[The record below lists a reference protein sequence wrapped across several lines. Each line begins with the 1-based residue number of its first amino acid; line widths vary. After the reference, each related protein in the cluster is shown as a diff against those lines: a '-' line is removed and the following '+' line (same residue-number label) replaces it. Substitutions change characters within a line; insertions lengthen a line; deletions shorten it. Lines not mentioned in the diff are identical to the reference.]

1 MLITRTPLRMSF
13 VGGGSDMSSFYTQEP
28 GAVISTSIDK
38 YIYIAINKKF
48 GGDFRIA
55 YSKTENCASVDAI
68 EHPIVRES
76 LKFCEIDSGL
86 EIVSLADIPA
96 SGTGLGSSSSFTVGL
111 LKALYSYQSVEKKNE
126 DLAREACV
134 IEIEQCGELIGKQ
147 DQYAAACGGINV
159 FRFLPNGEVVIE
171 PCIVSP
177 KRTATFNENI
187 LMVYTGQTRSASELL
202 RVQSRA
208 LKKDAAKRQ
217 SMIRMVELV
226 DHFKHELVD
235 GNLENI
241 GEILDENWRI
251 KAQLSGDSSSTWIN
265 DAYDAAI
272 KAGALGGKILG
283 AGNGGF
289 FIFYSPKERHENIM
303 KSLPGFER
311 FDFSLENLGTQLM
324 IGDAQ

>member
-1 MLITRTPLRMSF
+1 MSF
-13 VGGGSDMSSFYTQEP
+13 VGGGSDMSSFYEQEP

-38 YIYIAINKKF
+38 YIYIALNKKF
-48 GGDFRIA
+48 DGDFRVA
-55 YSKTENCASVDAI
+55 YSKTENTPTIDAI
-68 EHPIVRES
+68 EHPIVRAS
-76 LKFCEIDSGL
+76 LKFCKIDSGL

-111 LKALYSYQSVEKKNE
+111 LKALYSYQSVKKSNE
-126 DLAREACV
+126 DLAREACI
-134 IEIEQCGELIGKQ
+134 IEIDKCAEPIGKQ

-171 PCIVSP
+171 PCLVSP
-177 KRTATFNENI
+177 KRTATFNDNI

-208 LKKDAAKRQ
+208 LKEDAARRQ

-226 DHFKHELVD
+226 DDFKHELVD

-241 GEILDENWRI
+241 GDILDENWRI
-251 KAQLSGDSSSTWIN
+251 KSQLSGDSAFTWIN

-311 FDFSLENLGTQLM
+311 FDFSFENLGTQLM
-324 IGDAQ
+324 IGNAQ